1 MGCDPGPPPLTGTHR
16 PGILALLLLLG
27 SAYAT
32 GWWRLSRR
40 APQLVGWWRPLL
52 TLAGLGSVALALLSP
67 LDALAHRRF
76 AAHMVQHM
84 LLVAVAAPALLLADP
99 LAALLWALPARARVR
114 AGRLLV
120 RGAPVRRVW
129 QTLTRMPVAWLSY
142 AGVLWLW
149 HLPWAY
155 EPALG
160 DRLLH
165 DLEHL
170 AFFTSAI
177 LFWWPVVSPAPHF
190 ARSVHPVLR
199 VVYLVTGALQN
210 AALGLLLAASPRVL
224 YPSYAASPEPGTLSP
239 LDDQALGGVVM
250 WAFSGAVDMLAV
262 ILLLHQFFQAADRE
276 ALGPTTTER
285 HGRSRDTAP
294 LP

>member
-1 MGCDPGPPPLTGTHR
+1 VGHDPGPPPLTGTPR
-16 PGILALLLLLG
+16 PEILALLLLLG
-27 SAYAT
+27 GGYAV

-40 APQLVGWWRPLL
+40 ARRGPAWWRPLL

-76 AAHMVQHM
+76 AAHMAQHM
-84 LLVAVAAPALLLADP
+84 LLIAVAAPALLLADP
-99 LAALLWALPARARVR
+99 LAALLWALPARVRVR

-129 QTLTRMPVAWLSY
+129 QTVTRMPVAWLSY
-142 AGVLWLW
+142 AAILWLW

-155 EPALG
+155 ELALG

-170 AFFTSAI
+170 AFFLGAI
-177 LFWWPVVSPAPHF
+177 LFWWPVVNPAPRV
-190 ARSVHPVLR
+190 AGSAHPLLR
-199 VVYLVTGALQN
+199 IVYLVSGALQS
-210 AALGLLLAASPRVL
+210 AALGLLLAASPSVL
-224 YPSYAASPEPGTLSP
+224 YPSYAASPEPGPLSP

-250 WAFSGAVDMLAV
+250 WGWSAAVDMLAV
-262 ILLLHQFFQAADRE
+262 MLLLHRFFTVDDHA
-276 ALGPTTTER
+276 
-285 HGRSRDTAP
+285 AP